1 MFTGIHLRNFMS
13 FADLEA
19 VFLKKA
25 KDPKHL
31 VMIYGENGAGKS
43 NLINAFYVLWL
54 TTQSLRMQI
63 ERSAMAH
70 NTVKEKNTGEDDL
83 EFVINRSPIHRFYMP
98 VEWIIK
104 EFKTIDSDGPM
115 ELVFDFQI
123 GQRQGSYTLQ
133 FIDNELIY
141 ERLVFASRKRKT
153 VLYELSKGNLTIRP
167 ALFRDKAILKKVRG
181 MLNNYFGKHSC
192 LSILNSLKDELSEDG
207 FRNGIDSALQE
218 VLDELT
224 SFSVSVQDRY
234 GSFPKIIRNGI
245 EGIPDLEEGRIG
257 KTEVYKLYKYENILN
272 QILPQ
277 ISSSIRSVEYELK
290 EGADK
295 VEYSLRLNKQIC
307 GKIRSIPFNRESK
320 GIHTLLD
327 LIPNLLRAMEGTV
340 VVMDDFDEGIHDLAV
355 DVLIEG
361 LYDQIKGQ
369 LIVTTHNTSLMELD
383 IPNDAFYIYDFDAYS
398 NKDLI
403 SIADFERSHPNLNLR
418 KRYLSGLY
426 GGIPDISEIDFS
438 EISDGE

>member
-1 MFTGIHLRNFMS
+1 MS

-19 VFLKKA
+19 DFLKKA

-43 NLINAFYVLWL
+43 NLITAFYVLWL

-133 FIDNELIY
+133 FMDNELIY
-141 ERLVFASRKRKT
+141 ERLTFASRKRKT

-224 SFSVSVQDRY
+224 SFSVNVQDRY
-234 GSFPKIIRNGI
+234 GSFPKIIRNSI

-320 GIHTLLD
+320 GTHTLLD

-426 GGIPDISEIDFS
+426 GGIPNISEIDFS